1 MKGEFEMATPA
12 QVTWAT
18 SSASSEAGIEK
29 LGGVI
34 KRLFG
39 KANWGLKPDDA
50 IAMIEQDE
58 WRFFIEFEDEKVWL
72 EVEETEDGLKRLGL
86 SCDTDPDAV
95 FGSLPDTPDQ

>member
-1 MKGEFEMATPA
+1 MAAPA
-12 QVTWAT
+12 QVTWAK

-29 LGGVI
+29 LGGVT

-39 KANWGLKPDDA
+39 KVNWGLRPNDA

-72 EVEETEDGLKRLGL
+72 EVEETVDGQKRLAL
-86 SCDTDPDAV
+86 SGDTDLEAV
-95 FGSLPDTPDQ
+95 FGSLPDTPNQ